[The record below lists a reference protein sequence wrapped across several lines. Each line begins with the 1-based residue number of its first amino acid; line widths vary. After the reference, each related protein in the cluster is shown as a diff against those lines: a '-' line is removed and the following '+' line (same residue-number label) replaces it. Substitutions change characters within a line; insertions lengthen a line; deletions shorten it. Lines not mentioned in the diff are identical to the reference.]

1 MTDQKIF
8 TSYNNRQPKAAM
20 RSIIWFCVICVA
32 SALAVSGCAATSAV
46 QAAGA
51 AVNIAMQLAGI
62 KTDNGGDAPKTTD
75 VPLSISAGKELN
87 TTADGRALSLVV
99 RIYQLRSHRAFD
111 TLPYA
116 MASGED
122 AGRALLGD
130 ELIATKDVVLIPG
143 KHYELLQQLP
153 QGGTTI
159 GVVGLFHAPARG
171 RWKIAFDA
179 EASRDT
185 GITVGAH
192 ACALTAGRGVLSD
205 TSSTDFVRTLAGVQC
220 NA

>member
-1 MTDQKIF
+1 MGSSIWLCALCF
-8 TSYNNRQPKAAM
+8 GAA
-20 RSIIWFCVICVA
+20 
-32 SALAVSGCAATSAV
+32 LTVSGCAATSAV

-62 KTDNGGDAPKTTD
+62 KTGTGGNIPTTTD

-87 TTADGRALSLVV
+87 TTRDGQALSLVV
-99 RIYQLRSHRAFD
+99 RVYQLRSRRAFD
-111 TLPYA
+111 ELPFD

-122 AGRALLGD
+122 GGRAFLGD
-130 ELIATKDVVLIPG
+130 ELIATKEVVVIPG
-143 KHYELLQQLP
+143 KHYDLEQKLP
-153 QGGTTI
+153 HGGTTI

-179 EASRDT
+179 ERSREA
-185 GITVGAH
+185 GITIGAH

-205 TSSTDFVRTLAGVQC
+205 AAFTDTVRTLAGVQC